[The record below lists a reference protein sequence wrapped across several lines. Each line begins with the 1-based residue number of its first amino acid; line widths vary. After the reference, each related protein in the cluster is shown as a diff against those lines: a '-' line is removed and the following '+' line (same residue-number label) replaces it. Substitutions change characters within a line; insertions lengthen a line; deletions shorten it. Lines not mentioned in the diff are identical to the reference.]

1 MVGILAGSVKDAV
14 VNQELP
20 ILQAEIEA
28 SRRLGKWRMQREA
41 QKLLP
46 DERVAF
52 CMRRMKATSVDVMY
66 APAFKS
72 AHYDGLMVCGSV
84 WVCPL
89 CAAKISERRRVEL
102 ERAIASWIARGGAV
116 YLATYTIAHKH
127 YDDLPSLLHSFLTAR
142 KKARQGRAAQNIRK
156 QFGVV
161 GTVSVREVT
170 WSKQNGWHPHC
181 HELVFCSSEIVLEE
195 YDQMVREQWRKSVE
209 REGLS
214 INEHGFKLDRTYGA
228 VGDYI
233 AKFGREP
240 VRASWSTASEL
251 TKSHLKHG
259 RDEEHLTPFSML
271 HLIAQGRCELKP
283 VFKQY
288 AQCFKGKHQLV
299 WSSGLR
305 ALLLN
310 AVEEKSD
317 VELAQEPEQEEKI
330 LLGQLDRKQWNLVLA
345 NEARGKL
352 LEVARSGDWEKVQAF
367 LDDIDA
373 TTIDFPTLLGNTV
386 TEKVSSS
393 VKVGGYNGTDATTN
407 PTCKPTMLIHKMDCH
422 CQNCRDVMYDV
433 REHDG
438 SFLCVF

>member
-1 MVGILAGSVKDAV
+1 MDDVTLNTLNMLLAAKLCAGGILIEAV
-14 VNQELP
+14 VEKVTNVTLDKELP
-20 ILQAEIEA
+20 IFGSEVEID
-28 SRRLGKWRMQREA
+28 RRLGKWRMQREA
-41 QKLLP
+41 QRLLP

-66 APAFKS
+66 SPAFKS

-102 ERAIASWIARGGAV
+102 EQAIASWIARGGAV

-127 YDDLPSLLHSFLTAR
+127 YDDLPSLLQSFLTAR

-156 QFGVV
+156 QFGIV

-195 YDQMVREQWRKSVE
+195 YDQVVREQWRKSVE

-214 INEHGFKLDRTYGA
+214 MNEHGFKLDRTYGA

-240 VRASWSTASEL
+240 VRTSWSPASEL
-251 TKSHLKHG
+251 TKGHLKHG
-259 RDEEHLTPFSML
+259 RDEEHLTPFAML
-271 HLIAQGRCELKP
+271 HLIAQGRSELKP

-310 AVEEKSD
+310 QVEEKPD
-317 VELAQEPEQEEKI
+317 AELAQEPEQEEKV
-330 LLGQLDRKQWNLVLA
+330 LLGRLDREQWKVVLVVSTSA
-345 NEARGKL
+345 TGGR
-352 LEVARSGDWEKVQAF
+352 VAAKDVNNK
-367 LDDIDA
+367 ID
-373 TTIDFPTLLGNTV
+373 TG
-386 TEKVSSS
+386 SSS
-393 VKVGGYNGTDATTN
+393 V
-407 PTCKPTMLIHKMDCH
+407 MLIHKVDRH
-422 CQNCRDVMYDV
+422 RQNCLDVM
-433 REHDG
+433 
-438 SFLCVF
+438 

>member
-1 MVGILAGSVKDAV
+1 LVGIIAGSVKDAV
-14 VNQELP
+14 VNQEMS
-20 ILQAEIEA
+20 ILQVEIEA
-28 SRRLGKWRMQREA
+28 KRRLGKWRMQQEA

-52 CMRRMKATSVDVMY
+52 CMRRMKAASVDVMCS
-66 APAFKS
+66 PAFKS

-89 CAAKISERRRVEL
+89 CAAKIAERRRVEL
-102 ERAIASWIARGGAV
+102 EQAIASWIARGGAV

-156 QFGVV
+156 QFDVV

-181 HELVFCSSEIVLEE
+181 HELVFCSSEIALEE
-195 YDQMVREQWRKSVE
+195 YDQIVREQWRKSVE

-259 RDEEHLTPFSML
+259 RDEEHLTPFAML
-271 HLIAQGRCELKP
+271 HLIAQGRSELKP

-310 AVEEKSD
+310 QVEEKSD
-317 VELAQEPEQEEKI
+317 IELAQEPEQEEKI
-330 LLGQLDRKQWNLVLA
+330 LLGQLDREQWKLVLA

-367 LDDIDA
+367 LDGIDG
-373 TTIDFPTLLGNTV
+373 TNVSFPLGYSLTGRVSTSAIKGLSKTDDGNSKTDPI
-386 TEKVSSS
+386 SSS
-393 VKVGGYNGTDATTN
+393 AV
-407 PTCKPTMLIHKMDCH
+407 
-422 CQNCRDVMYDV
+422 
-433 REHDG
+433 
-438 SFLCVF
+438 